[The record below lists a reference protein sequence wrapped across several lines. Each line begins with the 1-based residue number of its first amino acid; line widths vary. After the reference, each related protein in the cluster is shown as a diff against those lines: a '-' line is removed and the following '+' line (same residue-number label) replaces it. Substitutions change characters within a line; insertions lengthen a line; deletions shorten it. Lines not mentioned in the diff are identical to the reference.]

1 MGAYWTLTSAALLA
15 RLDSTATGLT
25 STEAAARL
33 GRHGPNTLMARGDP
47 SRFTVLGR
55 QLASPLLLL
64 LLFAGAASAVSGEW
78 LDAAMVVTIVVAT
91 VAIGYSREYGAATA
105 ARALRE
111 RVRVQATVLRDGLP
125 VPTAV
130 EAVVPGDV
138 VLLAAGSLAPP
149 EAEFD
154 RGIRRFGYLLTGA
167 MLIVTLLVFVAH
179 VVRGRPPIDTLL
191 FAIAL
196 AAGLSPELLPAILS
210 VNLARGAQMMARQ
223 GVLVRRLNAIE
234 NLGSAHVLCTDKTC
248 TLTEGVVRVEG
259 ASSGD
264 GHRRR
269 ASWSSPRSTPPWRRA
284 SQARWTTRF

>member
-1 MGAYWTLTSAALLA
+1 
-15 RLDSTATGLT
+15 
-25 STEAAARL
+25 
-33 GRHGPNTLMARGDP
+33 
-47 SRFTVLGR
+47 
-55 QLASPLLLL
+55 
-64 LLFAGAASAVSGEW
+64 
-78 LDAAMVVTIVVAT
+78 MVVTIVVAT

-191 FAIAL
+191 FASAL

-259 ASSGD
+259 APLETATVGGRPGARRDQRRPGD
-264 GHRRR
+264 GRRKPAGRRDSECPHSGPGIATDGRRDPVRVPPQAGDRGRRGRRGRRAPGDPTERRR
-269 ASWSSPRSTPPWRRA
+269 VRRCAAHGSPCR
-284 SQARWTTRF
+284 QTRTL

>member
-1 MGAYWTLTSAALLA
+1 
-15 RLDSTATGLT
+15 
-25 STEAAARL
+25 
-33 GRHGPNTLMARGDP
+33 MARGDP

-55 QLASPLLLL
+55 QLASPLLLA

-167 MLIVTLLVFVAH
+167 MLIMTLLVFVAH
-179 VVRGRPPIDTLL
+179 VVR
-191 FAIAL
+191 
-196 AAGLSPELLPAILS
+196 
-210 VNLARGAQMMARQ
+210 
-223 GVLVRRLNAIE
+223 
-234 NLGSAHVLCTDKTC
+234 
-248 TLTEGVVRVEG
+248 
-259 ASSGD
+259 
-264 GHRRR
+264 
-269 ASWSSPRSTPPWRRA
+269 
-284 SQARWTTRF
+284 